1 MVITEI
7 AVLLS
12 ALVLDFFIAEPPAL
26 LHPVVWFGKLI
37 SLFEKIK
44 FSRRKVEILYGTF
57 CCLSIISLALI
68 LALLPLP
75 YPASFLWSAYLLFS
89 AISIRSMVNHAKAC
103 IVNGLDRKAVQM
115 IVSRNTGELSEEQ
128 LCSAVI
134 ESVAENYVD
143 GVVAPLFYFA
153 IFGVAGAVVYRAV
166 NTCDAM
172 IGYRKGRYEAFGK
185 FAARLDDLL
194 NYIPARLSLVFFE
207 FLRRGAIIYGL
218 KNNVKLNGCAISS
231 ISYVLGAK
239 LEKPGHYSLPGK
251 SPDVK
256 DVERAISAFITLSL
270 LAVIFTVIMTAIRIV
285 LLTKLQL

>member
-1 MVITEI
+1 MAVEI
-7 AVLLS
+7 AVLLL
-12 ALVLDFFIAEPPAL
+12 ALILDFFISEPPAL
-26 LHPVVWFGKLI
+26 LHPVVWFGRLI
-37 SLFEKIK
+37 SLFEKVK

-57 CCLSIISLALI
+57 CCLSVISFALI

-75 YPASFLWSAYLLFS
+75 YPASFLWSVYLLFS

-103 IVNGLDRKAVQM
+103 IINGLDRKAVQM
-115 IVSRNTGELSEEQ
+115 IVSRNTDELSEEQ

-143 GVVAPLFYFA
+143 GVVAPLFYFS
-153 IFGVAGAVVYRAV
+153 IFGVAGAVIYRAV

-194 NYIPARLSLVFFE
+194 NYIPARLSLIFFE
-207 FLRRGAIIYGL
+207 FLKRGAIIYGL
-218 KNNVKLNGCAISS
+218 KNNVKLNGCAISA
-231 ISYVLGAK
+231 ISYVLGVK

-251 SPDVK
+251 SPDAK
-256 DVERAISAFITLSL
+256 DVEGAISAFIILSL
-270 LAVIFTVIMTAIRIV
+270 LAAIFVAVITATRIV